1 LGTKNPA
8 SRGSKK
14 HCGLLQTGANSLKK
28 VIHVITTI
36 ERGGA
41 ENQLLILVKEQI
53 RLNYVVEILYLKG
66 KPELAAEFTE
76 IGATVNHAISGL
88 NIILQIIKTKNYLRK
103 KDVVLHAHLP
113 RAELLAAICKNNN
126 SLIFSR
132 HNAEPFFPGAPKLV
146 SSMLSKFVV
155 KRSECGIA
163 ISKSV
168 LKYLDENHELIPDFR
183 MLTILYGFDS
193 KNNYVDKVPQ
203 DVLLETNFEPGS
215 FIVGTVSRL
224 TDQKDL
230 LTLLNSFRIVKNTIN
245 NAKLIIVGVGPLKEK
260 LEEKATEFGIE
271 SDIYWVGKTA
281 NVFNYMQIFNVFV
294 LTSKYEGFGL
304 VLLEAMSMK
313 LPIVS
318 SRNSAIPEVLGYDY
332 IGLCETGNEIEFAS
346 KITNVIDLQI
356 REKSLNQL
364 ALREPLFT
372 PEIMGA
378 KIDQIYEGLEVFLE
392 D

>member
-1 LGTKNPA
+1 M
-8 SRGSKK
+8 
-14 HCGLLQTGANSLKK
+14 KK

-103 KDVVLHAHLP
+103 KNVILHAHLP
-113 RAELLAAICKNNN
+113 RAELFAAICKDRNC
-126 SLIFSR
+126 LIFSR

-146 SSMLSKFVV
+146 SSMLSKFVI
-155 KRSECGIA
+155 KRSQCGIA
-163 ISKSV
+163 ISQAV
-168 LKYLDENHELIPDFR
+168 LKYLNENDELIPDFKMQIVR
-183 MLTILYGFDS
+183 YGFNS
-193 KNNYVDKVPQ
+193 KNNYANIPPESI
-203 DVLLETNFEPGS
+203 LLETKFEPGS
-215 FIVGTVSRL
+215 FILGTVSRL
-224 TDQKDL
+224 TEQKDL
-230 LTLLNSFRIVKNTIN
+230 QILLNTFRIVKNSIY
-245 NAKLIIVGVGPLKEK
+245 NAKLIIIGVGPLEEK
-260 LEEKATEFGIE
+260 LKENANELGVEG
-271 SDIYWVGKTA
+271 DIYWVGKTA
-281 NVFNYMQIFNVFV
+281 NVFNYMQIFDVFV

-318 SRNSAIPEVLGYDY
+318 SNNSAVPEVLGDDY
-332 IGLCETGNEIEFAS
+332 IGLCETGNEIDFAN
-346 KITNVIDLQI
+346 KITNVTDLQF

-372 PEIMGA
+372 PEIMSA
-378 KIDQIYEGLEVFLE
+378 KINQIYEDLNVFLE